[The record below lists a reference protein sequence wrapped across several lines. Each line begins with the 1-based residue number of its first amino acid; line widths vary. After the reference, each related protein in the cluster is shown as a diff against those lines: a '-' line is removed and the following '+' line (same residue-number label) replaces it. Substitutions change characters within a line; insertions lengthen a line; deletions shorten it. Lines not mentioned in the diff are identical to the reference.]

1 MFVVFSC
8 LHLLSCVELCIFLCC
23 LVLFVNTLCNWLA
36 GKIYICD
43 IFPDEVFPLQR
54 PESPDWKLF
63 TVMII
68 IMDVFLTR
76 NVVNFLISFTFLTAT
91 KFSKTWYSAESA
103 ISTKRVSSVSNQAY
117 TNRSCSRRHTPSL
130 LGHCK
135 WKAMQDDGVVY
146 VAGHPLLPGCI
157 RLRNYLYCVGEAQL
171 NSTQS
176 LHH

>member
-1 MFVVFSC
+1 MQLIGWED
-8 LHLLSCVELCIFLCC
+8 LHLWYLSWWSVSPTKTRITRLKVIY
-23 LVLFVNTLCNWLA
+23 CN
-36 GKIYICD
+36 D
-43 IFPDEVFPLQR
+43 
-54 PESPDWKLF
+54 
-63 TVMII
+63 
-68 IMDVFLTR
+68 IMDVFPTR

-135 WKAMQDDGVVY
+135 QKAMQDDGVVY

-171 NSTQS
+171 NSTHS